1 MWYYFNGIYG
11 ITFYTRIFENIFEKL
26 KPYRLILRLGG
37 IKEVIRMSDEAIR
50 ELFRIFV
57 EEGELDEEQA
67 ERILQR
73 ILDILFGDRAESE
86 EADE

>member
-1 MWYYFNGIYG
+1 
-11 ITFYTRIFENIFEKL
+11 
-26 KPYRLILRLGG
+26 
-37 IKEVIRMSDEAIR
+37 MSDEAIR

-86 EADE
+86 EDDE

>member
-1 MWYYFNGIYG
+1 MVLFEWLIWNNSP
-11 ITFYTRIFENIFEKL
+11 YTNIWRCFEKIRTL
-26 KPYRLILRLGG
+26 SLGFASRG

-67 ERILQR
+67 ERIIQR
-73 ILDILFGDRAESE
+73 ILKVLRSGSTESE
-86 EADE
+86 DR

>member
-1 MWYYFNGIYG
+1 MYG
-11 ITFYTRIFENIFEKL
+11 MTFYIRIFENIFEKI
-26 KPYRLILRLGG
+26 KPYRLILRPGG

-50 ELFRIFV
+50 GLFRIFV

-73 ILDILFGDRAESE
+73 ILEVLCSEKTESE
-86 EADE
+86 DG

>member
-1 MWYYFNGIYG
+1 
-11 ITFYTRIFENIFEKL
+11 
-26 KPYRLILRLGG
+26 
-37 IKEVIRMSDEAIR
+37 MSDEAIR

-73 ILDILFGDRAESE
+73 ILDILFGDKAES
-86 EADE
+86 DDS

>member
-1 MWYYFNGIYG
+1 M
-11 ITFYTRIFENIFEKL
+11 TDK
-26 KPYRLILRLGG
+26 
-37 IKEVIRMSDEAIR
+37 AIR

-73 ILDILFGDRAESE
+73 ILEVLCSEKTESGDG
-86 EADE
+86 

>member
-1 MWYYFNGIYG
+1 MWYYFNGLYG
-11 ITFYTRIFENIFEKL
+11 ITFHTRIFGVVLRKL
-26 KPYRLILRLGG
+26 EPYHLALRLGG

-67 ERILQR
+67 ERIIQR
-73 ILDILFGDRAESE
+73 ILKILRSGSTESE
-86 EADE
+86 DR

>member
-1 MWYYFNGIYG
+1 MWYYFNGVYG

-67 ERILQR
+67 ERIIQR
-73 ILDILFGDRAESE
+73 ILKVLRSGSTESE
-86 EADE
+86 DR

>member
-1 MWYYFNGIYG
+1 LK
-11 ITFYTRIFENIFEKL
+11 IFLKKL

>member
-1 MWYYFNGIYG
+1 
-11 ITFYTRIFENIFEKL
+11 
-26 KPYRLILRLGG
+26 
-37 IKEVIRMSDEAIR
+37 MSDEAIR

-86 EADE
+86 DT

>member
-1 MWYYFNGIYG
+1 
-11 ITFYTRIFENIFEKL
+11 
-26 KPYRLILRLGG
+26 
-37 IKEVIRMSDEAIR
+37 MSDEAIR

-86 EADE
+86 ESDE